1 MLDREVL
8 LLNEDFRL
16 ALDVLERQG
25 RNAFITG
32 RAGTGKSTLLQ
43 LFRNTTRRK
52 VAVLAPTGTA
62 ALNVRGQTIHS
73 FFGFAPRLITP
84 KEAGRKVYPKG
95 RQQLYQRL
103 DTLIIDEISM
113 VRADVLDGIHRFL
126 QVNRENPE
134 PFGGVQVV
142 LFGDPFQLPPVV
154 SRDAAERSYFQDY
167 YLSPYFFDARVFE
180 EAWSSFALVELRRV
194 YRQESAHFLRLLEAV
209 RTCSVEPEI
218 LEALNERC
226 HPYFSNT
233 EGYITLCAR
242 NATADRINREALRH
256 LPGRSRV
263 YEAQVEGQFDAS
275 MYPTE
280 KHLVLKEGAQVMFLK
295 NDPEREYVNGTL
307 GVVERLHDT
316 YAEIAVEEGH
326 RPRRIVYA
334 EPVKW
339 EIFRYRLHGQT
350 GELTTEVLGVFE
362 QLPLRLA
369 WAVTIHKSQGKTFD
383 RVILDL
389 EGGAFE
395 HGQLYVALS
404 RCRTLEGMV
413 LRRPIRPGDVI
424 THRRVVNFF
433 NYCFRDT

>member
-1 MLDREVL
+1 MLDRKVL

-25 RNAFITG
+25 RSAFITG

-62 ALNVRGQTIHS
+62 AINVRGQTIHS
-73 FFGFAPRLITP
+73 FFGFAPRILTP
-84 KEAGRKVYPKG
+84 KEASRKVYPKE

-103 DTLIIDEISM
+103 DTLVIDEISM
-113 VRADVLDGIHRFL
+113 VRADLLDGIHRFL
-126 QVNRENPE
+126 QVNRESLE

-154 SRDAAERSYFQDY
+154 SRDETERSYFRDY
-167 YLSPYFFDARVFE
+167 YLSPYFFDAQVFE
-180 EAWSSFALVELRRV
+180 DAWHSFSLVELKRV
-194 YRQESAHFLRLLEAV
+194 YRQESVHFLRLLEAV
-209 RTCSVEPEI
+209 RTNAVGPEE
-218 LEALNERC
+218 LSTLNERC
-226 HPYFSNT
+226 CPYFSDT

-242 NATADRINREALRH
+242 NDTANRINQEALRR
-256 LPGRSRV
+256 LPGPSRT
-263 YEAQVEGQFDAS
+263 YEADIQGQFDAS
-275 MYPTE
+275 LYPTE
-280 KHLVLKEGAQVMFLK
+280 RFLSLKEGAQVMFIK
-295 NDPEREYVNGTL
+295 NDPDREYVNGTI
-307 GVVERLHDT
+307 GVVKRLHNT
-316 YAEIAVEEGH
+316 YVEIAVEEANQPT
-326 RPRRIVYA
+326 RTVYA
-334 EPVKW
+334 ERTKW
-339 EIFRYRLHGQT
+339 EIVRYRIHDET

-383 RVILDL
+383 RVVLDL

-404 RCRTLEGMV
+404 RCRTLEGLV
-413 LRRPIRPGDVI
+413 LRRPIRQRDVI
-424 THRRVVNFF
+424 TDRRVINFF
-433 NYCFRDT
+433 NHFFRDG